1 MNMEITFQH
10 SDGQIIKRK
19 VNFNDNMKQI
29 LEEHKLNYGG
39 GHDLYFLYHGSVL
52 GPNLH
57 NETVYEIAGQTDRE
71 SRAMKIIVNRDYL
84 NTVNYNTNNMN
95 NPNPSNLIN
104 VTNHQNFNAPLKNN
118 ALGVNSILNI
128 NNNNNFMNLNN
139 NNNIMNFNNNNN
151 IMNFNNNNNFMN
163 FNNNNFMNLNNNINF
178 MKLNNNNNFM
188 NFDYIQSINNDNL
201 DQANYSDNLL
211 DDEEEEIG
219 NFGQNDIN
227 ANENINANNSQN
239 QVLVQQNN
247 GQDDIYAFKKCC
259 LIKNFLIILIQF
271 FFIALVSLLSIFF
284 LVNEKFISSFN
295 PIIIPIILPIIM
307 VILSIISN
315 EFLQN
320 YKQSKGLIIYHIIY
334 TIIMSCLTIFLSFYI
349 EKKYI
354 IIGLGLILVETISF
368 LILTPILK
376 KYEKL
381 YFGIIASIP
390 SIIGLI
396 LISIFLIKS
405 LLPIIY
411 ISIYGLVVISYY
423 IGWLKIYLSNE
434 FCRTDEYLYST
445 IIFDYGLFLGIEFIF
460 SKGIK
465 FIWKKFIIRV
475 VVPEA
480 KIFYNYYKDKLNSDD
495 NYYLKLY
502 IMFLAQYVLITIF
515 TWIGF
520 SFKWNIDLKYNLEP
534 WIIITSLIHIIAIIT
549 IFCRSDFIEHNT
561 LIAYIIYSIEYI
573 PAMIIYYFSFSLIVG
588 EKYILSI
595 IFILFIDAFT
605 TTFSNYFF
613 KNNKFGKEYIVC
625 FIANLIT
632 LTFYYFFWLTDT
644 DKILPVIGINIFI
657 FASFVSFPFIMEKYW
672 GDKKNLP
679 LLIYDNLF
687 FIIVL
692 AIALVCFYIFIY
704 IFCTVLAR
712 QNYN

>member
-1 MNMEITFQH
+1 MNMEITFQYG
-10 SDGQIIKRK
+10 DGQIIKRK

-39 GHDLYFLYHGSVL
+39 GHELYFLYHGSVL

-84 NTVNYNTNNMN
+84 NTVNSHANIMN

-163 FNNNNFMNLNNNINF
+163 FNNNNFINLNNNINF

-284 LVNEKFISSFN
+284 
-295 PIIIPIILPIIM
+295 
-307 VILSIISN
+307 
-315 EFLQN
+315 
-320 YKQSKGLIIYHIIY
+320 
-334 TIIMSCLTIFLSFYI
+334 
-349 EKKYI
+349 
-354 IIGLGLILVETISF
+354 
-368 LILTPILK
+368 
-376 KYEKL
+376 
-381 YFGIIASIP
+381 
-390 SIIGLI
+390 
-396 LISIFLIKS
+396 
-405 LLPIIY
+405 
-411 ISIYGLVVISYY
+411 
-423 IGWLKIYLSNE
+423 
-434 FCRTDEYLYST
+434 
-445 IIFDYGLFLGIEFIF
+445 F
-460 SKGIK
+460 S
-465 FIWKKFIIRV
+465 
-475 VVPEA
+475 
-480 KIFYNYYKDKLNSDD
+480 
-495 NYYLKLY
+495 
-502 IMFLAQYVLITIF
+502 
-515 TWIGF
+515 
-520 SFKWNIDLKYNLEP
+520 
-534 WIIITSLIHIIAIIT
+534 
-549 IFCRSDFIEHNT
+549 
-561 LIAYIIYSIEYI
+561 
-573 PAMIIYYFSFSLIVG
+573 
-588 EKYILSI
+588 
-595 IFILFIDAFT
+595 
-605 TTFSNYFF
+605 
-613 KNNKFGKEYIVC
+613 
-625 FIANLIT
+625 
-632 LTFYYFFWLTDT
+632 
-644 DKILPVIGINIFI
+644 
-657 FASFVSFPFIMEKYW
+657 
-672 GDKKNLP
+672 
-679 LLIYDNLF
+679 
-687 FIIVL
+687 
-692 AIALVCFYIFIY
+692 
-704 IFCTVLAR
+704 
-712 QNYN
+712 